1 MLKNIIQPLKKKK
14 KILHKQQREWTLR
27 TVLQMKS
34 ASHRRTGIAWFHSS
48 DVSKR
53 AKHIESGPGLGR
65 GRDGALIYNKLK
77 VLVMQDN

>member
-1 MLKNIIQPLKKKK
+1 MNFEDTAPSEISQS
-14 KILHKQQREWTLR
+14 Q
-27 TVLQMKS
+27 
-34 ASHRRTGIAWFHSS
+34 RTGIAWFHSS
-48 DVSKR
+48 EVSKR

>member
-1 MLKNIIQPLKKKK
+1 
-14 KILHKQQREWTLR
+14 
-27 TVLQMKS
+27 MKS